1 MAIKLRANTA
11 TNTGKGSEL
20 TYLEMDTNLES
31 FYYSSSLAGGNLT
44 LFTTGSVSHTIALG
58 SATGAQGAP
67 GNNGAQGAPG
77 NNGNNGAQG
86 AEGAQGAPGNVAAQG
101 AQGAPGNNGAQGA
114 PGNNGNNGA
123 QGAASNVAGPQGAQG
138 AASNVAGPQGAQ
150 GTASNVA
157 GPQGAQGAA
166 SSYVSN
172 HTIVET
178 LDNDIVIFIDSNSG
192 TNPAYERIINDA
204 SGTGLPDLDDIN
216 GRTILIDQANATEG
230 TLRFGFG
237 NWTGTAGRRT
247 FIVDIYN
254 RGADTFLIGAFVPT
268 GTWKIYLQG
277 HDNGGGDRYQTYD
290 TSFTG
295 NDTFYGPHGIREGA
309 YAKLFYDY
317 TLKVVVIW
325 CSSWTGTLGGSG
337 NTNL

>member
-1 MAIKLRANTA
+1 MAIILRN
-11 TNTGKGSEL
+11 NKGSEL
-20 TYLEMDTNLES
+20 THAEMDTNLGS

-44 LFTTGSVSHTIALG
+44 LFTSGSITHSIALAG
-58 SATGAQGAP
+58 AAGAQGAEGAQGAP
-67 GNNGAQGAPG
+67 GNNSNVAGPQGAP
-77 NNGNNGAQG
+77 GNNGAQG
-86 AEGAQGAPGNVAAQG
+86 AEGAQGAPGNVASQG

-114 PGNNGNNGA
+114 PGNN
-123 QGAASNVAGPQGAQG
+123 SNVAGPQGAPG
-138 AASNVAGPQGAQ
+138 NN
-150 GTASNVA
+150 SNVA

-172 HTIVET
+172 HDIVET

-192 TNPAYERIINDA
+192 TSPAYERIINDA
-204 SGTGLPDLDDIN
+204 SGVGLPNLDDIN
-216 GRTILIDQANATEG
+216 ARTILIDQANATEG

-237 NWTGTAGRRT
+237 NWAGTAGRRT
-247 FIVDIYN
+247 FTVDIYN
-254 RGADTFLIGAFVPT
+254 RGADTFEIGAFVPT

-295 NDTFYGPHGIREGA
+295 NAIFYGPHGIREGA

-317 TLKVVVIW
+317 TLKVVLIW
-325 CSSWTGTLGGSG
+325 CSSWTGTLGGAG